1 VSLKEW
7 LGGDRAFRVVFAA
20 VGVCGGVLALG
31 GAAFRGASGAVS
43 VLVGAVL
50 ALANLY
56 VLRRILSAILAPHS
70 DAASHGAAAWSIIS
84 LGKLMFLFT
93 GMWLLMTRHLV
104 APMELF
110 VGYGALPIGIAIGA
124 LVSDKTDPEP
134 PPEPP
139 AR

>member
-7 LGGDRAFRVVFAA
+7 LGGDRAFRVVFAT
-20 VGVCGGVLALG
+20 VGVCGGVLAVGALALRGGLG
-31 GAAFRGASGAVS
+31 GVS
-43 VLVGAVL
+43 VLVGAMI
-50 ALANLY
+50 ALGNLY

-110 VGYGALPIGIAIGA
+110 VGYLALPIGIAIGA

-139 AR
+139 AS

>member
-1 VSLKEW
+1 MSFKAQ
-7 LGGDRAFRVVFAA
+7 LGGDRAFRVVFATVA
-20 VGVCGGVLALG
+20 VSGAILALG
-31 GAAFRGASGAVS
+31 AAPLRGVSGAVS
-43 VLVGAVL
+43 VVVGTTL

-84 LGKLMFLFT
+84 LGKLMFLCT